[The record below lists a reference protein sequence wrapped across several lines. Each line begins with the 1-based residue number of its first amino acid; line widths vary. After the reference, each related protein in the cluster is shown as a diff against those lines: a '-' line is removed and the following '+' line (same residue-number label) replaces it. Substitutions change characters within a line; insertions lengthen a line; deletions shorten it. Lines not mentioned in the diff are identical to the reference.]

1 MKRILKAILGTFLF
15 VQFVNA
21 QTAVPPAAGDGT
33 QANPYQIATLEN
45 LYWMATTNFDFTT
58 CFVQTADINASETS
72 NWFGGQGW
80 TPIGISSG
88 FYGFYNGRGH
98 VIDSLSGAGLFGNN
112 NGTIDSLG
120 ITHARIAAPREIS
133 GALVER
139 NYGYIVYCH
148 SSGSVGGPGDFVGGL
163 VGLNSNGKILNSYS
177 TADANGGGTV
187 GGLVGSQ
194 LGGAVVNCYSDGSVM
209 GANGA
214 GGLIGSIATFSYLS
228 TVYFCYS
235 TRSVTGS
242 GALGGL
248 IGKRDDDSTLGFIF
262 PLICNS
268 YWDVETSGQ
277 SASAG
282 GKGKTTAELQTP
294 SLFVDACWNP
304 SVWSLDSSVNHGYP
318 YLSWQNP
325 GGTPLPGTN
334 VKAPTAGDGSQANPY
349 RIATLENLYW
359 LASDPTLWYGLCFTQ
374 VADINAS
381 KTQVRGDGEGWIPI
395 GNPVLYF
402 YGSYKGG
409 GHIIDSLF
417 ISRPKYD
424 YQGMF
429 GDFSYEG
436 IDSLGVTNL
445 NIIGDDYVGGLC
457 GLVFGGYSLTNSFST
472 GNVVG
477 TGNYV
482 GGLVGCIAQNGTM
495 TDCYSK
501 SSVSGVNYVGGL
513 CGIVERSHSIY
524 HFYSTGSVAGSGNV
538 GGLIGQGGVEGHSF
552 FGMNIGVTSSFWD
565 IGTSGQAA
573 SSGGAGKTTLQ
584 MKTPATF
591 SEAGWSGTLW
601 CMDST
606 YNNGYPYLFWQNP
619 NGTRLPLLPGF
630 SISAD
635 TANFGTVP
643 LNTSTE
649 DSVLIS
655 DPGTDTLRITSIIS
669 TNKNFVCA
677 QEKMSLAPSGSSYLL
692 IMFTPQDTLTQA
704 GYIILTHNTTGSP
717 DTLVVSAKGSILT
730 AAKSGIDLPT
740 AYAISQNYPNPF
752 NPTTAINYDIPQRTF
767 VSVKIYDILGR
778 DVAQIVNEVKQPGR
792 YSVRFDGLNMSS
804 GAYFY
809 SITAG
814 NFHQVKKMV
823 LLK

>member
-1 MKRILKAILGTFLF
+1 MKRILKAILGTFLV

-45 LYWMATTNFDFTT
+45 LYWMATTNFNFNT
-58 CFVQTADINASETS
+58 CFVQTADIDASETS

-88 FYGFYNGRGH
+88 FYSFYNGRGH
-98 VIDSLSGAGLFGNN
+98 VIDSLSGAALFGNN

-120 ITHARIAAPREIS
+120 VTHARIAAPREIS

-235 TRSVTGS
+235 TGSVTGS

-318 YLSWQNP
+318 YLSWQNS
-325 GGTPLPGTN
+325 GGTPLPATN

-349 RIATLENLYW
+349 QIATLENLYW
-359 LASDPTLWYGLCFTQ
+359 LASDPTLWEQYLYYAQ
-374 VADINAS
+374 AADINAS
-381 KTQVRGDGEGWIPI
+381 KTQWRGDGEGWIPI
-395 GNPVLYF
+395 GNPALHF
-402 YGSYKGG
+402 MGTYKGG

-417 ISRPKYD
+417 ISRPKND
-424 YQGMF
+424 YQGFF
-429 GDFSYEG
+429 GDFEFSVG
-436 IDSLGVTNL
+436 IDNLGVTNV
-445 NIIGDDYVGGLC
+445 NITGDDYVGGLS
-457 GLVFGGYSLTNSFST
+457 GSATQSSSMKNSFST
-472 GNVVG
+472 GKVAG
-477 TGNYV
+477 AGNMV
-482 GGLVGCIAQNGTM
+482 GGLVGNIGQYITIS
-495 TDCYSK
+495 DCYSK
-501 SSVSGVNYVGGL
+501 SSVIGVNYVGGL
-513 CGIVERSHSIY
+513 IGGDRLASVVRS
-524 HFYSTGSVAGSGNV
+524 YSTGPVSGSGNV
-538 GGLIGQGGVEGHSF
+538 GGLLGEGGA
-552 FGMNIGVTSSFWD
+552 FGKPPTVTSSFWD
-565 IGTSGQAA
+565 IVISGQAK
-573 SSGGAGKTTLQ
+573 SVGGTGETTLA

-591 SEAGWSGTLW
+591 SEAGWSDTVW

-606 YNNGYPYLFWQNP
+606 FNDGYPYLSWQNP
-619 NGTRLPLLPGF
+619 TGTRLPLLPGF

-635 TANFGTVP
+635 SVNFGTVA
-643 LNTSTE
+643 LDTSTE

-655 DPGTDTLRITSIIS
+655 DPGNDTLRITSIAS
-669 TNKNFVCA
+669 TNKLYNCT
-677 QEKMSLAPSGSSYLL
+677 QEKMNLAPFGHAYLL
-692 IMFTPQDTLTQA
+692 VMFTPQDTLKQI

-717 DTLVVSAKGSILT
+717 DTLVVSGKGSILT
-730 AAKSGIDLPT
+730 AVKSGIDLPT

-752 NPTTAINYDIPQRTF
+752 NPTTAINYDIPQPTF

-814 NFHQVKKMV
+814 DFHQVKKMV